1 MTDKALIGTIV
12 AQAAQD
18 YAKPMLI
25 DSDALPEIQD
35 RVTAAAAIDQV
46 VKQSAPLRSERVWAG
61 VFGIVGLVLGGIA
74 AALMVP
80 EAKEVFG
87 PAAPIWA
94 AMLGSVASGL
104 AGGAAL
110 VSKATDQRPTRT

>member
-46 VKQSAPLRSERVWAG
+46 VRQSTPLQSERVWAA
-61 VFGIVGLVLGGIA
+61 VFAVLTAVLAVPEVQAYLGPWAPVIT
-74 AALMVP
+74 AAL
-80 EAKEVFG
+80 
-87 PAAPIWA
+87 
-94 AMLGSVASGL
+94 SASL
-104 AGGAAL
+104 AGW
-110 VSKATDQRPTRT
+110 SKFSDPRPTRT